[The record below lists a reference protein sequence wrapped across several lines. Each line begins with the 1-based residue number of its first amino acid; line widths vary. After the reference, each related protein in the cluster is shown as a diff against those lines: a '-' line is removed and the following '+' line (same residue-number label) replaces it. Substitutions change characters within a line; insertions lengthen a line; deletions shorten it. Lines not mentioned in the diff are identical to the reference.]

1 MLHRDRVYMLAA
13 DHRWQ
18 WEEWCDAHAIAR
30 ARIGDAK
37 RLAFDAFMLARDVSP
52 EIREH
57 GALLVDAQ
65 YASSIVAEA
74 VRAGVAVGTPAEKA
88 GAFPLEWAAEPFE
101 RALTGAFVKV
111 LVRYRS
117 DDDPSLHDEQIRKL
131 LALHAW
137 CRAAARPLVVEVL
150 VARRGEPEDEFESTG
165 RPAMLDRFVRQAYD
179 RDLVPEFWKIEGTL
193 SAHGARVIDDAI
205 GARAGGRQIILGKAA
220 DLATI
225 DKWFAVAARMATAAG
240 FAIGRSVF
248 WEPSVAYLSGAA
260 TSAAARDR
268 IADNYL
274 RLVGAWRTHAS
285 APPTRSSNEI
295 GRGPT
300 G

>member
-18 WEEWCDAHAIAR
+18 WEELCAARGIAR
-30 ARIGDAK
+30 DRIADVK
-37 RLAFDAFMLARDVSP
+37 RLAFDAFMIARERSP
-52 EIREH
+52 QVRDC
-57 GALLVDAQ
+57 GALLLDEQ
-65 YASSIVAEA
+65 YSSAIVAEA
-74 VRAGVAVGTPAEKA
+74 RRAGIEIGTPAEKA
-88 GAFPLEWAAEPFE
+88 GAFPLAWADEPFD

-117 DDDPSLHDEQIRKL
+117 DDDPSLHEEQFRKL

-137 CRAAARPLVVEVL
+137 CRAASKPLVAEIL
-150 VARRGEPEDEFESTG
+150 VAGRGEPEEEFESTG
-165 RPAMLDRFVRQAYD
+165 RPAMLDRFIRQAYD
-179 RDLVPEFWKIEGTL
+179 RDLVPEFWKIEGTR
-193 SAHGARVIDDAI
+193 SAHGARVIDEAI

-225 DKWFAVAARMATAAG
+225 DEWFAVAARTATAAG

-260 TSAAARDR
+260 SLASARDR

-274 RLVGAWRTHAS
+274 RLVGAWGAHAS
-285 APPTRSSNEI
+285 APTD
-295 GRGPT
+295 T
-300 G
+300 KL